1 MRVIAGTARSIPL
14 KAPSGMETRPTADK
28 IKETLFNILQF
39 EVQGAVFADL
49 FAGSGAIGIEA
60 LSRGADRALFI
71 DSAKPAVDVIRDN
84 VRKCHFEDRSEIVR
98 ADVMSAVSHIGR
110 MLREAGP
117 DTPLI
122 IFMDPPY
129 DKGLEFPVLA
139 SLTAAGILNEDSLV
153 IVEESLRCDMSPAEE
168 LGFTVFREKL
178 YKNQKHVFM
187 RWEPVG
193 ATSRSR

>member
-14 KAPSGMETRPTADK
+14 KAPAGMDTRPTADK

-84 VRKCHFEDRSEIVR
+84 VRKCHFEDRAEIIR
-98 ADVMSAVSHIGR
+98 ADAMSAAAYVSRALKAAEPG
-110 MLREAGP
+110 
-117 DTPLI
+117 TPLI
-122 IFMDPPY
+122 VFMDPPY

-139 SLTAAGILNEDSLV
+139 SLSAAGILNEDSLV

-168 LGFTVFREKL
+168 LGFTVCREKL

-187 RWEPVG
+187 HWEPVG
-193 ATSRSR
+193 AAPRSR